1 MEGFIELPV
10 VDHARLAARFA
21 ADAER
26 VQWHDA
32 LLWQVRLKRD
42 RAAAEVPEWEEL
54 RRLASEIKAHVL
66 THLDRYLEQFEA
78 QARVCGIQ
86 VHWARDADAHNRIVH
101 ELLAA
106 RHVRRVVKSKSMLTE
121 ECGLNPYLEARGIEV
136 VDTDLGERIM
146 QLLRQPPSHIV
157 TPAIHLRREEV
168 ARLFH
173 EKLGVPENLTPGELV
188 AVARRVLRQK
198 FLEAE
203 AAITGVNF
211 AVAETGTLV
220 VCTNEG
226 NADLG
231 MHLAPV
237 HIAAMGIEK
246 LIPRLVDLGVFL
258 RLLARSATGQ
268 PLTVYTTHIGR
279 PRPGQEVHVVLVD
292 NGRSRRL
299 GLSRFWPALKC
310 IRCGACMNT
319 CPVYRRSGGYSYG
332 ATVPGPIGA
341 ILMPGYDVAR
351 YRTLPYASS
360 LCGSCREVCPVQ
372 IDIDEQLYA
381 WRQEVGPRYAPRLKR
396 LAMRLAARVL
406 ASPGRYRW
414 AGRLLRWSLRRL
426 PRRILYGPWNAW
438 GRARELPP
446 APAESFLEWYR
457 KTRASAT
464 AQR

>member
-1 MEGFIELPV
+1 MFFELPV
-10 VDHARLAARFA
+10 VDHARQAEQFLKE
-21 ADAER
+21 ADRAG
-26 VQWHDA
+26 WHDA

-54 RRLASEIKAHVL
+54 RRLASDIKAHTL
-66 THLDRYLEQFEA
+66 AHLDRYLEQFEA
-78 QARVCGIQ
+78 QARANGIQ
-86 VHWARDADAHNRIVH
+86 VHWARDAAAHNRVVH

-106 RHVRRVVKSKSMLTE
+106 HGVRRVVKSKSMLTE
-121 ECGLNPYLEARGIEV
+121 ECGLNPYLEAHGIEV
-136 VDTDLGERIM
+136 VDTDLGEYIM

-168 ARLFH
+168 ARLFC
-173 EKLGVPENLTPGELV
+173 EKLGVPEHLPPEALV
-188 AVARRVLRQK
+188 QVARQVLRQK

-203 AAITGVNF
+203 VAITGVNF

-220 VCTNEG
+220 ICTNEG

-231 MHLAPV
+231 MHLAPM
-237 HIAAMGIEK
+237 HIAVMGIEK
-246 LIPRLVDLGVFL
+246 LIPRLIDLGVFL

-279 PRPGQEVHVVLVD
+279 PRPGQTVHVILVD

-299 GLSRFWPALKC
+299 GMPRFWTVLKC

-332 ATVPGPIGA
+332 AAVPGPLGA
-341 ILMPGYDVAR
+341 ILMPGYEPSH
-351 YRTLPYASS
+351 YRALPYASS

-381 WRQEVGPRYAPRLKR
+381 WRQELGARYASRPKR
-396 LAMRLAARVL
+396 LAMRLAVWVL
-406 ASPGRYRW
+406 RSSKRYRW
-414 AGRLLRWSLRRL
+414 AGRLLRWSLRSL
-426 PRRILYGPWNAW
+426 PRRIVYGSWNVW
-438 GRARELPP
+438 GRTRELPRVP
-446 APAESFLEWYR
+446 RQSFLEWYR
-457 KTRASAT
+457 ERMGTT
-464 AQR
+464 VD

>member
-1 MEGFIELPV
+1 MFFELPV
-10 VDHARLAARFA
+10 VDHARQAEQFLKE
-21 ADAER
+21 ADRAG
-26 VQWHDA
+26 WHDA

-54 RRLASEIKAHVL
+54 RRLASDIKAHTL
-66 THLDRYLEQFEA
+66 AHLDRYLEQFEA
-78 QARVCGIQ
+78 QARANGIQ
-86 VHWARDADAHNRIVH
+86 VHWARDAAAHNRVVH

-106 RHVRRVVKSKSMLTE
+106 HGVRRVVKSKSMLTE
-121 ECGLNPYLEARGIEV
+121 ECGLNPYLEAHGIEV
-136 VDTDLGERIM
+136 VDTDLGEYIM

-168 ARLFH
+168 ARLFC
-173 EKLGVPENLTPGELV
+173 EKLGVPEHLPPEALV
-188 AVARRVLRQK
+188 QVARQVLRQK

-220 VCTNEG
+220 ICTNEG

-231 MHLAPV
+231 MHLAPM
-237 HIAAMGIEK
+237 HIAVMGIEK
-246 LIPRLVDLGVFL
+246 LIPRLIDLGVFL

-279 PRPGQEVHVVLVD
+279 PRPGQTVHVILVD

-299 GLSRFWPALKC
+299 GMPRFWTVLKC

-341 ILMPGYDVAR
+341 ILMPGYEPSR
-351 YRTLPYASS
+351 YRALPYASS

-381 WRQEVGPRYAPRLKR
+381 WRQELGARYASRPKR
-396 LAMRLAARVL
+396 LAMRLAVWVL
-406 ASPGRYRW
+406 RSSKRYRW
-414 AGRLLRWSLRRL
+414 AGRLLRWSLRSL
-426 PRRILYGPWNAW
+426 PRRIVYGSWNVW
-438 GRARELPP
+438 GRTRELPRVP
-446 APAESFLEWYR
+446 RQSFLEWYR
-457 KTRASAT
+457 ERMGTT
-464 AQR
+464 VD